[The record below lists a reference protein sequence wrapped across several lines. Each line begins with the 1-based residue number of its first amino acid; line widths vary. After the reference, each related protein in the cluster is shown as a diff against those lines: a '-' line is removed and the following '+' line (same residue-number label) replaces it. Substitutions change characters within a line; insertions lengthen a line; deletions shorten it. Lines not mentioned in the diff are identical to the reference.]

1 MIYLGVICDQ
11 CGEDDVAGQ
20 TTLPKA
26 RRALRATGWTL
37 LYGGITICPGC
48 AYENQHSDPGGDL

>member
-26 RRALRATGWTL
+26 RRALRATGWAVL
-37 LYGGITICPGC
+37 PGGQTICPGC
-48 AYENQHSDPGGDL
+48 TFTQEHDQ